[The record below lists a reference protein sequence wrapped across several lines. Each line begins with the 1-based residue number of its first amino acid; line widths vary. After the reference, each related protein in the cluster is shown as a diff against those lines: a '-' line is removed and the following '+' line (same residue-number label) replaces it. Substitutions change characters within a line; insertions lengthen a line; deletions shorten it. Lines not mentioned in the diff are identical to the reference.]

1 MRVTRVTAG
10 AFMGGTAVVSGLAVA
25 GSLWLTG
32 ALDDGDSAAAPSSQ
46 SRTETETVT
55 VTVTSPPAGH
65 SKPRSVTETATS
77 SYPKLVDA
85 DSVDSRFTA
94 GSDDLD
100 SLVQLAPGVYAEPPA
115 SGELGELDDYSAYLG
130 LCADAE
136 RYAKEHPGG
145 YTCW

>member
-1 MRVTRVTAG
+1 
-10 AFMGGTAVVSGLAVA
+10 MGGTAVVSGLAVA

-32 ALDDGDSAAAPSSQ
+32 ALDGGDSSAAPSSQ
-46 SRTETETVT
+46 SRTDTETVT
-55 VTVTSPPAGH
+55 VTATSPPAGD
-65 SKPRSVTETATS
+65 SVSSSATETSTS
-77 SYPKLVDA
+77 AYPKLVDA

-130 LCADAE
+130 LCADVK
-136 RYAKEHPGG
+136 RYAEEHPGG